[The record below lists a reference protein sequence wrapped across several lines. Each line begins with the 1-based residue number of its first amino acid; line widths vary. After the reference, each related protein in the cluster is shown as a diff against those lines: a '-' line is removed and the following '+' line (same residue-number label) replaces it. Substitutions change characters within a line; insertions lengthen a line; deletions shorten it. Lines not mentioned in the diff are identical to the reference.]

1 MSEEGDLQRAL
12 GQGAALTSV
21 SIARLHQFEALVRKW
36 NPSINIVAR
45 STLED
50 LWHRHIMDSVQLF
63 SCVRPNYRLWLDIGS
78 GGGFPGI
85 VIAILAAGLAPQ
97 LRIAL
102 VESDKRKSVF
112 LSEAVRQLELSATIY
127 PLRIDELAPQGADVV
142 SARALAP
149 LTTLC
154 GLSVRHLRDDGVC
167 AFLKGANADT
177 EIIEAR
183 KDWRFD
189 LDRTASITDSRAS
202 ALFLRG
208 LRHV

>member
-12 GQGAALTSV
+12 VQGAALTSV